1 MPPFFSGD
9 NTMAMDIRGVMT
21 NADTAT
27 ASAFSTRF
35 KSDSDFRE
43 WLEAQ
48 IGAGVC
54 VTIVQITFV

>member
-1 MPPFFSGD
+1 
-9 NTMAMDIRGVMT
+9 MAMDIRGVMT